1 VAEWERER
9 DKSSGETGLVVM
21 SERDGHSSGEPG
33 MKNKSSAETDW

>member
-1 VAEWERER
+1 VWE
-9 DKSSGETGLVVM
+9 KVGTGESEVM